1 MKNRIKILVIMLVS
15 GVMLAGVTLNDPD
28 SEHSLDLPTIMRLL
42 SSDIQLIN
50 EGIYTENYKLIEQ
63 GAAAINEH
71 PPLSDETRGL
81 LRETLGTRMQA
92 FAQYDKLV
100 HDTADSL
107 KNAALNQNMGRV
119 LEQYQIIQNG
129 CVSCHGAFRSE
140 IVQARMGKSDTF
152 R

>member
-1 MKNRIKILVIMLVS
+1 MKNRIKIVAIMLVS
-15 GVMLAGVTLNDPD
+15 GIILTGLQLNEPGNEQ
-28 SEHSLDLPTIMRLL
+28 SPDLPTIMRLL
-42 SSDIQLIN
+42 SADIQLIN

-81 LRETLGTRMQA
+81 LRETLGNRMQA

-107 KNAALNQNMGRV
+107 ENAALNQNMGRV

-140 IVQARMGKSDTF
+140 IVQARLESD
-152 R
+152 